1 MRFGFLD
8 GLRGLAAIYIVVFH
22 AYLSLYQGLATFSQH
37 PELHYPFASIT
48 AYLLL
53 PFYYGRQI
61 VIFFFVISG
70 FVIHYRQ
77 AKAIQE
83 SADPHFDARTYFFR
97 RARRIYPPLL
107 FALVLTWALDRLGMG
122 LGFTIYTQ
130 EVLPG
135 LVINPV
141 HDLPTLLGNLLFLN
155 NAYVLNFGSN
165 GVLWSLMLEW
175 WFYMLY
181 PLLLWLNRRSV
192 WYSLGVVVLL
202 FISSL
207 MGLWSGLVLAQL
219 VFGSLLAWWMGALL
233 AEVVVG
239 RIKVKLWKVGLV
251 SLLLL
256 PLAPT
261 PFITVR
267 LPQTIQDVLWAAA
280 FAGVIA
286 ALLAWQRRGG
296 SLRPLERIGVLG
308 DMSYTL
314 YVTHYPII
322 IFLAGWYVHQFGT
335 RPITTEW
342 VFLGTVLCL
351 LVGWAAHYLVE
362 RPFLGR
368 RPISSQPGVHTG

>member
-22 AYLSLYQGLATFSQH
+22 AYLGLYQGLAVFSQH

-77 AKAIQE
+77 AQALQ
-83 SADPHFDARTYFFR
+83 DPASNVRFDLKTYLFR
-97 RARRIYPPLL
+97 RAKRIYPPLL
-107 FALVLTWALDRLGMG
+107 FALLFTWAVDHAGMRLG
-122 LGFTIYTQ
+122 FSIYTQ

-135 LVINPV
+135 LIINPP
-141 HDLPTLLGNLLFLN
+141 HDLQTLLGNALFLN
-155 NAYVLNFGSN
+155 TAYVPNFGSN

-175 WFYMLY
+175 WFYLLY
-181 PLLLWLNRRSV
+181 PLLLWLNRRSI
-192 WYSLGVVVLL
+192 WRALGLVVLL
-202 FISSL
+202 FVISFAL
-207 MGLWSGLVLAQL
+207 QPEWLNLAQL
-219 VFGSLLAWWMGALL
+219 VFGSLLAWWIGAVL
-233 AEVVVG
+233 ADVVTG
-239 RIKVKLWKVGLV
+239 RIAITLWKVGLA

-261 PFITVR
+261 PFVTVP
-267 LPQTIQDVLWAAA
+267 LPQVIQDVLWAAA

-286 ALLAWQRRGG
+286 LLLAWQRRGG
-296 SLRPLERIGVLG
+296 SLRPLERISFLG

-314 YVTHYPII
+314 YVIHYPII
-322 IFLAGWYVHQFGT
+322 IFLTGWYVNQFGE

-342 VFLGTVLCL
+342 VFIGTAICM
-351 LVGWAAHYLVE
+351 LVAWGAHYLVE
-362 RPFLGR
+362 KPFVAR
-368 RPISSQPGVHTG
+368 RPIFDKQ